1 MPILTG
7 DIKLVASQV
16 MDDVPEGGGA
26 PTATVITDGT
36 SNAIFPDISELD
48 RAGGRV
54 NLRKLHVSVQT
65 NDTAIYMGSNMIVSE
80 PPSDP
85 NVSVTLFTTSNT
97 FDRRDAAKSRIESY
111 LNQGP
116 EWPGYLFEN
125 HIAGQRSV
133 QIFQRP
139 ETDPPTVGRTLV
151 LIANEGLS
159 NEIKQYVRVTRTE
172 AVVRLF
178 YDEAS
183 GKDYEGK
190 VVTAEISDALRTD
203 FPGTPAKRTFTR
215 NAGAVHLRDTLV
227 ADAGTYAGVVPLM
240 SPVNLGDVTAL
251 VKSVYTQLVPSAQ
264 TEIPLVDLKPNG
276 ELAIYSAA
284 GTPFSLSTSIAF
296 DSTNA
301 IAVGQSVLPGSLTIT
316 AGSVQIK
323 DSAGVLVVGT
333 QQIGTVDYCQ
343 GILSITDTSASY
355 AGLKAVVYTPAAA
368 PLRAL
373 NTASWAVTAEARSS
387 TYVTI
392 IDPPPAPGT
401 TSISYMAQGRWYSL
415 RDLGNGQL
423 KSLNGSYG
431 TGTLNYTTGSLVVT
445 LAALP
450 DVGSQVLATY
460 GLASTE
466 KNHSG
471 LPIKVQTTMQLAH
484 GAVAPSTVTIT
495 WTVNSVAK
503 TASDNGLGS
512 INGDATGTVDYI
524 SGIVVLKPNLLPSG
538 GAQFSVVYSWGDPLV
553 ENFVAP
559 ERGPGGAL
567 TLALSHPNV
576 MPRTVRVE
584 WNTVYNLNDIT
595 TAAATNTRFIG
606 FTVQNRDPIV
616 TVLDNGAG
624 SFSTRPECAAVI
636 DYAAGSLSFK
646 PETTIAMPTPR
657 WKKVSLGTRVLGIA
671 IYEDWK
677 NIFEGYDYQTI
688 GATFPGDLTAYVK
701 VTYRTTAAGSTST
714 EQFNFNPTVDLT
726 AGFRDPIVPGSVNVT
741 LGAKRYIDRQGSLVS
756 AINYSTGAATNS
768 GSVNYSSGLATFT
781 VLNEGVSN
789 AGVIDGLTTVQ
800 GPMPVMSVQFR
811 TSAAPLRP
819 SSFIVQFVLADDLAQ
834 TVVTLSANAQGVIE
848 DADVQGKID
857 YQSGV
862 VTLRFGR
869 YMTAAG
875 NESAYWYDAALI
887 QNGQIFVSKA
897 VLADSIRYAAVA
909 YSYLPLDAAL
919 LGLDPVRLPQDGRVP
934 IFRTGGFAVV
944 GNTQKITA
952 TVSNAQTINCARVR
966 LSRVRVLGFN
976 AVVINTGYSADLEA
990 GTVTFTDVGGYSQ
1003 PVTIEHRI
1011 EDMVQVSD
1019 VQINGQLGFTRQVTH
1034 DYPVQG
1040 SFISSALISADLKAR
1055 VSYLFDQS
1063 TWNGTTWV
1071 DAVSGT
1077 TATGTYN
1084 DVIAPVVVANKG
1096 AVSERWALLF
1106 TNTTTFNIIGE
1117 HVGVIG
1123 TGSIN
1128 TDTSPLNPATGVPY
1142 FTIPALG
1149 WGIGWAAGNVL
1160 RLNTVGAM
1168 FPVWVVRTVQQ
1179 GPNSGTEHSFTLLS
1193 RGDVDR
1199 T

>member
-85 NVSVTLFTTSNT
+85 NVSITLFTTSNT

-116 EWPGYLFEN
+116 EWTGYLFEN

-139 ETDPPTVGRTLV
+139 ETDSPTVGRTLV

-203 FPGTPAKRTFTR
+203 FPGTPAKRSFTR

-227 ADAGTYAGVVPLM
+227 ADAGTYAGVVPLV
-240 SPVNLGDVTAL
+240 SPAHIGDVTAL
-251 VKSVYTQLVPSAQ
+251 AKSVYTQLVPSAQ

-276 ELAIYSAA
+276 ELAIYSPS

-316 AGSVQIK
+316 CGGVQIK
-323 DSAGVLVVGT
+323 DSGGVLVVGV
-333 QQIGTVDYCQ
+333 QQIGTVDYGQ
-343 GILSITDTSASY
+343 GIFSITDTSVSY
-355 AGLKAVVYTPAAA
+355 AGLKTVLYTPAAA

-373 NTASWAVTAEARSS
+373 NTASWAVTAESRSS

-401 TSISYMAQGRWYSL
+401 TSISYLAQGRWYTL

-460 GLASTE
+460 GLPSTE
-466 KNHSG
+466 KNHPG
-471 LPIKVQTTMQLAH
+471 IAIKIQTTIQLTH
-484 GAVAPSTVTIT
+484 GAVAPSTVTIS
-495 WTVNSVAK
+495 WGVDSVAK
-503 TASDNGLGS
+503 AATDDGS
-512 INGDATGTVDYI
+512 GNLVGDATGTVDYI
-524 SGIVVLKPNLLPSG
+524 TGTVVLKPNLLPTA
-538 GAQFSVVYSWGDPLV
+538 GAQFTAEYSWGDPLV

-559 ERGPGGAL
+559 ERGPNGVIS
-567 TLALSHPNV
+567 LALLHPDI
-576 MPRTVRVE
+576 MPRTLRVE
-584 WNTVYNLNDIT
+584 WNTVYNLSDISM
-595 TAAATNTRFIG
+595 AGATNTRFIG

-616 TVLDNGAG
+616 TVLDNGLG
-624 SFSTRPECAAVI
+624 SFSSRPECAAVI

-646 PETTIAMPTPR
+646 PETSIAMPTPR
-657 WKKVSLGTRVLGIA
+657 WKRVSLGTRVLGIA

-677 NIFEGYDYQTI
+677 NVFDGYDYQTI

-701 VTYRTTAAGSTST
+701 VTYRTTAAGSAAT
-714 EQFNFNPTVDLT
+714 EIFNFSPTVDLT
-726 AGFRDPIVPGSVNVT
+726 AGFRDPIVPGSVNLT
-741 LGAKRYIDRQGSLVS
+741 LGTRRYIDRQGSLVS
-756 AINYSTGAATNS
+756 AINFTTGAATNS
-768 GSVNYSSGLATFT
+768 GSINYSSGLATFT

-789 AGVIDGLTTVQ
+789 SGTIDGLTTVQ

-819 SSFIVQFVLADDLAQ
+819 SSFIVQFVVADDLAQ
-834 TVVTLSANAQGVIE
+834 TVVTLSADAQGVIE
-848 DADVQGKID
+848 DTDVHGNID

-862 VTLRFGR
+862 VNLRFGR

-875 NESAYWYDAALI
+875 NESAYWYDAELI
-887 QNGQIFVSKA
+887 QDGKIFVSKA

-934 IFRTGGFAVV
+934 IFRTGGFAVI

-952 TVSNAQTINCARVR
+952 TVSNAQTVNCARVR
-966 LSRVRVLGFN
+966 LSRVRVLGFDG
-976 AVVINTGYSADLEA
+976 AVINTGYSADLEA
-990 GTVTFTDVGGYSQ
+990 GTVTFTDVSSFSQ
-1003 PVTIEHRI
+1003 PVTLEHRI

-1055 VSYLFDQS
+1055 VSHLFDQS
-1063 TWNGTTWV
+1063 TWNGTSWT

-1084 DVIAPVVVANKG
+1084 DVIAPVVVTNKG

-1106 TNTTTFNIIGE
+1106 TNTTTFNIVGE

-1128 TDTSPLNPATGVPY
+1128 TDTSPQNPATGVPY

-1168 FPVWVVRTVQQ
+1168 TPIWVVRTVQQ
-1179 GPNSGTEHSFTLLS
+1179 GPNLGTEHSFTLLS